1 MITQL
6 GVLVESTDCF
16 VPFQYTIN
24 DVEGVSGLTCRRIGQ
39 YKPDPNA
46 ISNSTPQ
53 AIRYGT
59 VTWPAGA
66 LSLHPGPQHERATAR
81 VRVDKGGVHVI
92 VADFHGLD
100 DFTKPIDVRV
110 QANAATLWQSVTGDR
125 FAAAV
130 HLPPRSIVDFSVGVS
145 PGDNYR
151 DSTTAV
157 RFAIFR
163 TVSLG
168 RGKSGLLRVDDAITG
183 LDDVTARRWA
193 EAVDPTDAVE
203 LPAAPSEA
211 TPSWLSVQAKRYLT
225 DPIRDLMVAS
235 FNRSL
240 DDIVDWIL
248 EAPQVPPRQN
258 YTHVFIPRSG
268 STVLMEM
275 ISNTHLL
282 GYPHEYMEE
291 NMFMF
296 FSIVKYMA
304 KSNESYFDFI
314 RRRVK
319 TPNGVFGIEIDIERL
334 AYSHPE
340 LKNGIKKHPIIYQTR
355 RNIVMQ
361 AISVFFSSPDGF
373 NATFD
378 RALITTIISDLL
390 GMMSECE
397 ALFAE
402 ADITPT
408 RIVYEDLLAD
418 PAGSIARIADAVGV
432 SVGDLPEIEMSALN
446 WKVMRT
452 SKSWEYGRRV
462 VAEGGEL
469 LGYDVVECETG
480 LQAVLSGVDRRRL
493 PPGDDDLFPLR
504 FFAPNAEML
513 RGKLG
518 AAVAEFEPA

>member
-6 GVLVESTDCF
+6 GVLIENTDCF
-16 VPFQYTIN
+16 VPFQCAIN
-24 DVEGVSGLTCRRIGQ
+24 DVEGVSGLNCRRIGK

-46 ISNSTPQ
+46 IFNSTPHV
-53 AIRYGT
+53 IRYGT
-59 VTWPAGA
+59 VTWPANS

-81 VRVDKGGVHVI
+81 VQIGKGGVHVI
-92 VADFHGLD
+92 VADFRGLD

-110 QANAATLWQSVTGDR
+110 QANGATLWQSVSGDR

-130 HLPPRSIVDFSVGVS
+130 HLPPHATVDFSVGVS

-151 DSTTAV
+151 DSTTVV

-163 TVSLG
+163 TASLG
-168 RGKSGLLRVDDAITG
+168 RGKSGLFRVDDAITG

-203 LPAAPSEA
+203 LPAAPSKA
-211 TPSWLSVQAKRYLT
+211 TPSWLSAQAKRYLT
-225 DPIRDLMVAS
+225 DPIRELMVAS

-240 DDIVDWIL
+240 DDLVQWVL
-248 EAPQVPPRQN
+248 ETPQTSPRQS
-258 YTHVFIPRSG
+258 YTHIFIPRSG

-275 ISNTHLL
+275 VSNTHLL

-296 FSIVKYMA
+296 FSILRHMA
-304 KSNESYFDFI
+304 ESNENYFDFV
-314 RRRVK
+314 RNRMQ

-334 AYSHPE
+334 GYSHPE
-340 LKNGIKKHPIIYQTR
+340 LKNVKKHPVIYHTR
-355 RNIVMQ
+355 QNIVMQ
-361 AISVFFSSPDGF
+361 AISLFFSSPDGF

-378 RALITTIISDLL
+378 RALITSIISDLL

-397 ALFAE
+397 ALFTE

-452 SKSWEYGRRV
+452 SKSWDYGRRV
-462 VAEGGEL
+462 VTEGGEL

-480 LQAVLSGVDRRRL
+480 LQAVLAGMDGSRL

-504 FFAPNAEML
+504 FFAPDAETL
-513 RGKLG
+513 RGKLD